1 VAVRNF
7 NGGAL
12 IIMEKPCW
20 GDVPVVSVTV
30 TKKGNVPAVV
40 GVPEMTPVVGL
51 KVSPGGK
58 APLVI
63 AQVQGQ
69 LSGAAVNVVEY
80 GVPTCPLGSVLGKIV
95 GAARI
100 GLVSIK
106 ARPVRR
112 NRQISPRYNA

>member
-1 VAVRNF
+1 MV
-7 NGGAL
+7 
-12 IIMEKPCW
+12 MKKPCW

-40 GVPEMTPVVGL
+40 GVPEITPVVES

-63 AQVQGQ
+63 VQVQGQ
-69 LSGAAVNVVEY
+69 VSGAAVNAAEY
-80 GVPTCPLGSVLGKIV
+80 GVPTWPLGSGLGKIV
-95 GAARI
+95 GAART
-100 GLVSIK
+100 GLASIK

-112 NRQISPRYNA
+112 NR